1 VTTLASVLLLAYA
14 ALTAFRA
21 WGIIRR
27 RSEFA
32 MGFMAAAATL
42 VLAGV
47 AVAFGHWASVP
58 FALVGVLLASVVS
71 YLDARAAGGGVVAWR
86 HALRAAFGALVVVA
100 VLVARA
106 GVS

>member
-1 VTTLASVLLLAYA
+1 MTTLASVLLLAYA

-27 RSEFA
+27 RSESA

-42 VLAGV
+42 VIAAV

-58 FALVGVLLASVVS
+58 FALVGVLLASLVS
-71 YLDARAAGGGVVAWR
+71 YLDARVSRGGVVPWR

-106 GVS
+106 GAS